1 MCHHITVVV
10 IIIIINGTCFFL
22 HVKETSLSGSS
33 SSPSPPSVATVKS
46 PLESGNLPQPL
57 PCPQYLEIITTA
69 EQTGNVLLHR
79 SQLIRESARLYLSFK
94 LDLSQEYNSI
104 CKHLLQRFPDLRD
117 AIILPGSSCNY
128 VSRNYQNI
136 KLCRKA
142 RLYSNHFNTLSN
154 IWDGYLQNC
163 TSKNI
168 GIYPNWKRFGIV
180 HVQYLL
186 GLLHCMFMDD

>member
-57 PCPQYLEIITTA
+57 PWPQYLEIITTA

-79 SQLIRESARLYLSFK
+79 SQLIGESARFYLSFK

-104 CKHLLQRFPDLRD
+104 C
-117 AIILPGSSCNY
+117 
-128 VSRNYQNI
+128 
-136 KLCRKA
+136 
-142 RLYSNHFNTLSN
+142 NH
-154 IWDGYLQNC
+154 
-163 TSKNI
+163 
-168 GIYPNWKRFGIV
+168 
-180 HVQYLL
+180 
-186 GLLHCMFMDD
+186 